1 MAKTPKTMVELI
13 DETGDEEEEEEEIGE
28 DLDSVTSKKSSSL
41 SVQETSQ
48 QENHKEESSGGSRDT
63 SDSVVK
69 ENGVERNV
77 EDTEAQYHE
86 ETFEYESNFEMEIR
100 STPPNNLP
108 EGVHLF
114 NVSLLHSALDDIS
127 LPPMRRKPFKN
138 GTRQSL
144 TFTNDQMWEIER
156 QNRHLMERI
165 FRPTGSSRC
174 SLRQSDFQPN
184 SRTSSAAI
192 NRKKRERQIQLDNQV
207 LFKKLQA
214 IKARRPK

>member
-13 DETGDEEEEEEEIGE
+13 DETADEEEEDEEIPEEEIA
-28 DLDSVTSKKSSSL
+28 SVATSEKSSNL
-41 SVQETSQ
+41 SVQEVSEPQHNAETTGQSVKQSREENLVDSQ
-48 QENHKEESSGGSRDT
+48 KDY
-63 SDSVVK
+63 D
-69 ENGVERNV
+69 
-77 EDTEAQYHE
+77 E
-86 ETFEYESNFEMEIR
+86 ETFEYESNFEVEIQ
-100 STPPNNLP
+100 SNVP

-127 LPPMRRKPFKN
+127 LPPMRRRPFKN

-156 QNRHLMERI
+156 QNRLLMERI
-165 FRPTGSSRC
+165 FRPAGSSRC

-207 LFKKLQA
+207 LCRKLQA
-214 IKARRPK
+214 IKSRRPK